1 MKEPKFDRLTKE
13 DLMDL
18 KELMQT
24 LDPEDM
30 VFNTPKKILEEYVK
44 NDSEETYKNIEKVL
58 KRNDS
63 DKPIDKL

>member
-1 MKEPKFDRLTKE
+1 MKELKFDRLTKE

-30 VFNTPKKILEEYVK
+30 VFNTPKKKLEEYVK